1 MAIIRV
7 ILGGCGIKYTDAN
20 GNARHVLKTPEDGP
34 FECDDKHA
42 ESLVRM
48 GMAEYVLLDD
58 GQDNSDEEP
67 ENQTGH
73 LEPAELELMTI
84 AQLKKLAGEMGVDVS
99 DCKVKADYVAALAAV
114 EVEFEEVDVVEE
126 SDELPELEV
135 ADPE

>member
-7 ILGGCGIKYTDAN
+7 ILGGCGIKYTDPN

-48 GMAEYVLLDD
+48 GMAEYVG
-58 GQDNSDEEP
+58 GQVEPAEGP

-84 AQLKKLAGEMGVDVS
+84 AQLKKLAGEMDLDVS
-99 DCKVKADYVAALAAV
+99 DCRVKADYVAAIAAV
-114 EVEFEEVDVVEE
+114 EVEFEEVEVVEE
-126 SDELPELEV
+126 SDELPELDV